1 MKRKFQIKG
10 IVASG
15 MVLQQN
21 KINCVFGT
29 AGAYEDIYMTFR
41 GMTSITQA
49 DETGSW
55 KIEFS
60 PGQAGGPFNMLIKS
74 EKENVT
80 FNDVYVGEVWV
91 NSGQSNAQLPMERMR
106 FSYPEEFELPENP
119 YIRMITIP
127 ISWTFHGER
136 DYVENPVWQ
145 AAAPSTIGQMSGTGY
160 FFAKKLSQ

>member
-1 MKRKFQIKG
+1 MERKFQIKG

-49 DETGSW
+49 DETGNW

-91 NSGQSNAQLPMERMR
+91 NSGQSMRSFQWNACV
-106 FSYPEEFELPENP
+106 
-119 YIRMITIP
+119 
-127 ISWTFHGER
+127 FHIQKNSNFLKIHI
-136 DYVENPVWQ
+136 Y
-145 AAAPSTIGQMSGTGY
+145 A
-160 FFAKKLSQ
+160 

>member
-1 MKRKFQIKG
+1 MERKFQIKG

-49 DETGSW
+49 DETGNW

-106 FSYPEEFELPENP
+106 FSFL
-119 YIRMITIP
+119 
-127 ISWTFHGER
+127 
-136 DYVENPVWQ
+136 
-145 AAAPSTIGQMSGTGY
+145 
-160 FFAKKLSQ
+160 